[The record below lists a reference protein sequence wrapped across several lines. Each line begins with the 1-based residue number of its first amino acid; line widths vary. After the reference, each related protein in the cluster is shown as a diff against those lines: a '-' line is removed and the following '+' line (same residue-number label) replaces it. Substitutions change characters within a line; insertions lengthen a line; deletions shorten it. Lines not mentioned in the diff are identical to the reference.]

1 MLSTQIRLTYVGWW
15 KARGVELS
23 CSPLNVA
30 ALAGEEV
37 VRAVVPRV
45 DYTHVLDVARPGVH
59 VEHAV
64 HPICSVPDTFMYTI
78 LVTNT
83 I

>member
-37 VRAVVPRV
+37 VRA
-45 DYTHVLDVARPGVH
+45 A
-59 VEHAV
+59 
-64 HPICSVPDTFMYTI
+64 SVK
-78 LVTNT
+78 
-83 I
+83 